1 MRRLPQS
8 TVNARSHQAPD
19 RWVGYVDRDPL
30 AGTYEMDGLDIR
42 NFVGSVLN
50 WSGVVDV
57 LYCEEFFEAAD

>member
-1 MRRLPQS
+1 
-8 TVNARSHQAPD
+8 
-19 RWVGYVDRDPL
+19 
-30 AGTYEMDGLDIR
+30 MDGLDIR